1 MVRGTAARAY
11 GGIVRPMLKRASGI
25 GGFDALF
32 TERHGHAAERMR
44 NVAACATSLSTAGTA
59 GALARAGAGA
69 TIDDADGEVRRMDVS
84 EYDGI
89 LAPRSGRPRWEWRGA
104 RSGRRSGGRR

>member
-1 MVRGTAARAY
+1 MGRGTAARAY
-11 GGIVRPMLKRASGI
+11 GGIVRPMLERASAI

-44 NVAACATSLSTAGTA
+44 DVAACATSSLTAGTA
-59 GALARAGAGA
+59 RALAGAGA
-69 TIDDADGEVRRMDVS
+69 TIDDADGGVRTMDVS
-84 EYDGI
+84 EYHGI